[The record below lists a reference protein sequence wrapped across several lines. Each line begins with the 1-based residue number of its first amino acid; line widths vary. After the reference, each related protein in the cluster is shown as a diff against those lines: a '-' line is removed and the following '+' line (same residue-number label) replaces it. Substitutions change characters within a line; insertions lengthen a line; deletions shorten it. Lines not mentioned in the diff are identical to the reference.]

1 MLATIQRAIQRDG
14 TRVVGQGNEV
24 TLKKAC
30 RQEGAPKLEGA
41 NGSYEIME
49 SRRVENLGRVVLA
62 RHWLKVS

>member
-1 MLATIQRAIQRDG
+1 M
-14 TRVVGQGNEV
+14 RVVGQGNEV

-30 RQEGAPKLEGA
+30 WQEGAPRLEVA

-62 RHWLKVS
+62 GHWLKVS

>member
-1 MLATIQRAIQRDG
+1 
-14 TRVVGQGNEV
+14 VVGQGNEV

-30 RQEGAPKLEGA
+30 RQEGAPRLEGA

>member
-1 MLATIQRAIQRDG
+1 M
-14 TRVVGQGNEV
+14 VGQGNEV

-30 RQEGAPKLEGA
+30 RQEGAPRLEGA

-49 SRRVENLGRVVLA
+49 SRWVENLGRVVLA